1 MRHSSGRLA
10 ADGDQF
16 GGNGY
21 GDFFGRDGS
30 DIETDRSMHAVEKM
44 GRDALLLERL
54 ENLNNLTLGADH
66 ADIAGTSLNGPPEVT
81 HIAPSSSGD
90 EHPNVTRVGDQMLPG
105 LRDGLYINPP

>member
-1 MRHSSGRLA
+1 MWHSSGRLA

-54 ENLNNLTLGADH
+54 ENLNNAWSRSCRH
-66 ADIAGTSLNGPPEVT
+66 
-81 HIAPSSSGD
+81 SGHEFERPTGGYAYRLD
-90 EHPNVTRVGDQMLPG
+90 DRG
-105 LRDGLYINPP
+105 